1 MQVRYRLV
9 ACLSILA
16 LVLPVASVG
25 SSLEKEL
32 RFGVEAAQ
40 SGLWRE
46 ALFRWEKYVKERPDD
61 ARVRNNLAVAYEG
74 LGNFERAREEY
85 EEALRLD
92 PKSKEI
98 RNNYEGFQELQ
109 DLLMARSAAP
119 GSTDE

>member
-1 MQVRYRLV
+1 MKARFRLV
-9 ACLSILA
+9 TSLSILV
-16 LVLPVASVG
+16 LVLPVASRG
-25 SSLEKEL
+25 SSLKQEL

-46 ALFRWEKYVKERPDD
+46 AVFRWEKYLKERPDE

-74 LGNFERAREEY
+74 LGQFERAREQY

-98 RNNYEGFQELQ
+98 RKNYTQFQEMQ
-109 DLLMARSAAP
+109 ELLAARSAAP